1 MSTGTHFIT
10 GLVSLDFCE
19 EYLKDKILILKNFLK
34 KLGKD
39 FKPSVQEL
47 MVQKS
52 SFFHCEE
59 YMKVKIMSRV
69 LVGFG
74 ETTENRGRG
83 YTRTEMDMDFLNVC
97 YTRAPKGQT
106 YNNMLFLNVD
116 QNQSRCVAIRYMK
129 DRSSEVLAN

>member
-19 EYLKDKILILKNFLK
+19 EYLKDKNLFFKNFLK

-59 YMKVKIMSRV
+59 YMRSKIMSRV
-69 LVGFG
+69 LVGFD
-74 ETTENRGRG
+74 ETTVFRGR
-83 YTRTEMDMDFLNVC
+83 THTAEMDMDFLTFATQEPQRRN
-97 YTRAPKGQT
+97 K
-106 YNNMLFLNVD
+106 
-116 QNQSRCVAIRYMK
+116 
-129 DRSSEVLAN
+129 